1 MGELSLLYEVKG
13 FILEFKGGWV
23 LAMTKTKGGLLDL
36 PKRLEGG
43 FGFPI
48 GK

>member
-1 MGELSLLYEVKG
+1 MGELSLLYDVKD
-13 FILEFKGGWV
+13 FILEFKVGWGLV
-23 LAMTKTKGGLLDL
+23 MTKTKGGLLDL